1 MGKNGAAFEDF
12 KSQIGDRKSQITNRN
27 RENRT
32 WKIANHPSQ
41 IDNRQSKMDNS
52 PMARLPLKPDSWH
65 LTPDLAPRPCPEIG
79 GRFDGDELE
88 INQVV
93 PMARPASQQFRIRCI
108 HDLKTASPIR
118 IHPAR
123 VIDDALREHPGA
135 TLEALTDQ
143 RDATRLEVFDDHEDH
158 APESIPPW
166 AQVKPCAG
174 GAPRPVNPGLR
185 QSPMGLERTPHL
197 PSSVGH
203 PPGLASC

>member
-1 MGKNGAAFEDF
+1 MSGLRCKRRKSAFGTRVSGSGKEDF
-12 KSQIGDRKSQITNRN
+12 ESLI
-27 RENRT
+27 
-32 WKIANHPSQ
+32 PS
-41 IDNRQSKMDNS
+41 
-52 PMARLPLKPDSWH
+52 
-65 LTPDLAPRPCPEIG
+65 PEIR
-79 GRFDGDELE
+79 GREHRNDFE
-88 INQVV
+88 INQVI
-93 PMARPASQQFRIRCI
+93 PMARPASQQVRIRRF

-123 VIDDALREHPGA
+123 VIDDALREHPAA
-135 TLEALTDQ
+135 TLEPFTDQ

-185 QSPMGLERTPHL
+185 QSPMGLERIPYL

-203 PPGLASC
+203 PLPWQRAVIFISIRGWHHAKWGA